1 MAVAA
6 VVATA
11 VAERAALVRPLSGLE
26 NKEWFLN
33 LQFLSVSQDNDFYHW
48 TKSLS
53 NAKLFKFR
61 LSTLVHLVSQRE
73 FWVHILILEKWLF
86 RCAGSRLILDML
98 LFERPT
104 EKEVLFRRTYLII
117 FHFPTTD
124 SVLSIWDISEF

>member
-1 MAVAA
+1 MDVAA
-6 VVATA
+6 VVAA
-11 VAERAALVRPLSGLE
+11 VVAERAALVRPLSGLE

-86 RCAGSRLILDML
+86 RCNGSRLILDML
-98 LFERPT
+98 LFG
-104 EKEVLFRRTYLII
+104 KAY
-117 FHFPTTD
+117 
-124 SVLSIWDISEF
+124 